1 VDGGDGGGGGE
12 GLGVE
17 DPGAGRGAI
26 EEQRQLLAELFGVG
40 GAGLAGG
47 FGEPRGEGFLV
58 VACVLAGGVL
68 RVADFDGRRDVGAHG
83 RDVLCPGRGDLEG
96 GEEPFAGREVGAVE
110 HPARDVGI
118 EPAQVLGDELV
129 LACEVLVG
137 RALRHL
143 GRRAEL
149 VHAGAVDALIA
160 EQPLGR
166 AEDALARASAP
177 APALGALLQLRHAFS
192 VPQLGTVRCT

>member
-1 VDGGDGGGGGE
+1 MAAAVGKDV
-12 GLGVE
+12 GVE

-26 EEQRQLLAELFGVG
+26 EEQRQLFAELFRVG
-40 GAGLAGG
+40 GAGFAGG

-58 VACVLAGGVL
+58 VACVLACGVL
-68 RVADFDGRRDVGAHG
+68 RVVDFDGRRDVGAHW

-96 GEEPFAGREVGAVE
+96 SEESFAGREVGAVE
-110 HPARDVGI
+110 HSARDVGI
-118 EPAQVLGDELV
+118 ESAQVFGDEFV
-129 LACEVLVG
+129 LAGEVLVG

-160 EQPLGR
+160 EQ
-166 AEDALARASAP
+166 
-177 APALGALLQLRHAFS
+177 LL
-192 VPQLGTVRCT
+192 